1 MTLAAT
7 ELPMAD
13 QSKQMSGPEHDGLAQ
28 TVADAIAD
36 AHEAGMP
43 LIEAISMAAIA
54 VADYTRTALGDEVLV
69 PLAGTILG
77 GKDKPGPE
85 VVTDA

>member
-1 MTLAAT
+1 MT
-7 ELPMAD
+7 D
-13 QSKQMSGPEHDGLAQ
+13 QPKQMSGPEYDDLAQ

-54 VADYTRTALGDEVLV
+54 VADYARTALGYEVLV
-69 PLAGTILG
+69 PLADTILAR
-77 GKDKPGPE
+77 KDKPGPE